1 MNNELNEKDL
11 ERASGGGLLNVLNID
26 TINAL
31 GFTRHS
37 EDEDASNCPA
47 YELRDDFYGV
57 GDRPTCEKCVYA
69 TLSMP
74 LEKGFVYCMACR

>member
-1 MNNELNEKDL
+1 MSKELNEMDL
-11 ERASGGGLLNVLNID
+11 EQASGGFSLFD
-26 TINAL
+26 MSTINAL

-37 EDEDASNCPA
+37 EDEDASNCPV
-47 YELRDDFYGV
+47 YELRDDFYDF

-74 LEKGFVYCMACR
+74 LEKGFVYCIERR